1 MARPSRSPRGRRSPK
16 GGTRRAPKLTKEQIA
31 QIDHLHVDALR
42 LLVTEKGKIRSRRAT
57 GLNARDQ
64 AHAARAVKQARE
76 LALLPYP
83 HPRMIA
89 MPGREDRGEERPE
102 RGGRGGGRGRDRDE

>member
-1 MARPSRSPRGRRSPK
+1 
-16 GGTRRAPKLTKEQIA
+16 LTKEQVA
-31 QIDHLHVDALR
+31 QIDHLHVDTLR
-42 LLVTEKGKIRSRRAT
+42 ALVTEKGKIRSRRAT

-64 AHAARAVKQARE
+64 NRAARAVKQARE

-89 MPGREDRGEERPE
+89 MPGREDRGEDRPE
-102 RGGRGGGRGRDRDE
+102 RGGRGGGRGGYGGGRDRD

>member
-1 MARPSRSPRGRRSPK
+1 MARPSTKPARGRRSPK
-16 GGTRRAPKLTKEQIA
+16 GGPRRTPKLTKEQVA

-42 LLVTEKGKIRSRRAT
+42 ALVTEKGKIRSRRAT

-83 HPRMIA
+83 HPRMIS
-89 MPGREDRGEERPE
+89 MPGREDRGEDKPE
-102 RGGRGGGRGRDRDE
+102 RGGGRGRRDDR